1 MNFRKISIMLL
12 VFIFLTIPVLANGV
26 NDTEQIE
33 EPEQRVAAVV
43 NGEEVTV
50 QEVDLYL
57 NLNNLVNQVVQ
68 AFYQS
73 NRDFVEFLLMSEAG
87 QDFFN
92 EYRKENIEEIIN
104 TRLIQQE
111 VENRGITF
119 SDEQKDELFS
129 GQIEY
134 MKSQNGF
141 ESDQELENDLK
152 QN

>member
-1 MNFRKISIMLL
+1 MNLRKTGILFFVL
-12 VFIFLTIPVLANGV
+12 IFLTIPVLAANGV

-33 EPEQRVAAVV
+33 APEQRVAVV
-43 NGEEVTV
+43 INGEEVTI

-57 NLNNLVNQVVQ
+57 DLSNLANQVVQ
-68 AFYQS
+68 VFYQN

-111 VENRGITF
+111 VENRGIT
-119 SDEQKDELFS
+119 
-129 GQIEY
+129 
-134 MKSQNGF
+134 
-141 ESDQELENDLK
+141 
-152 QN
+152 